1 MVIRTERYLKHVI
14 LYFIYVLS
22 PIYNFTF
29 LILCSR
35 VSKITAIIFSI
46 IFLTSI
52 FFDIFT
58 FFLNFKIK
66 RVFSHKIILEEEYM
80 KVYDTFPKIG
90 IKIPKEQVIYYAD
103 IQICEI
109 GKKTYC
115 RKIINYYIFHFI

>member
-29 LILCSR
+29 LILSSR

-66 RVFSHKIILEEEYM
+66 RVFFHKII
-80 KVYDTFPKIG
+80 
-90 IKIPKEQVIYYAD
+90 KELDAD
-103 IQICEI
+103 IELESLENPE
-109 GKKTYC
+109 
-115 RKIINYYIFHFI
+115 NYPLIYR